1 MTRPFF
7 SKERIGHFD
16 IFEKHAENAI
26 EQTKARIGEGYA
38 VDIQVGRT
46 PAALMLGLI

>member
-16 IFEKHAENAI
+16 IFESHADDAI
-26 EQTKARIGEGYA
+26 QQTKDRINAGYA
-38 VDIQVGRT
+38 VDFQASVTLLLPRRIC
-46 PAALMLGLI
+46 